1 IKKRSGGTF
10 MCGIVGFFGSK
21 NAKEVILSGLYKLEY
36 RGYDSAGMALLNN
49 ANKIDVFK
57 TKGRVNELENIT
69 TLQNSTFGIGHTRW
83 ATHGEPNY
91 INSHPHY
98 SESKRFV
105 IVHNGVIENSVELK
119 VEVLNHYN
127 FASQTDTEV
136 IANLIDHYS
145 KKMSVEKAIRKTM
158 STLEGSYAL
167 IIIDTEDLNKMYVAK
182 NKTPLLIG
190 VAEEGVTIAS
200 DLMAL
205 VGFAKKYISLEDQ
218 TFGVISN
225 NDFEL
230 FDIIGVDKEKELKE
244 ITLKDEDV
252 SKGDAEHFM
261 IKEIEEQP
269 NVIRNLITNYFDGDN
284 IKIDPKLIKQMKE
297 SDKINL
303 VACGTSM
310 YSCYM
315 AKYYFEKL
323 AGIPSEVFCASELV
337 YSTPLITKK
346 PFFVFVSQSGET
358 ADSIAVMKRCKD
370 SKYPMLAITN
380 SIESSMYNLANYHL
394 HINAGKEISV
404 ASTKAYIAQIVT
416 TAILAKELSGKQTS
430 LKENL
435 NKIALVMEKLISNK
449 AIYKDLASKMYNQ
462 TSAFYLGRGIDYWTS
477 LEAALKL
484 KEISY
489 IHTEAYP
496 SGELKHGPIA
506 LITKDTPVIAI
517 ITQEGTNMITRSNLA
532 ETEARGANTFV
543 ISMQSLSNTSDDIV
557 IPNVAHYL
565 TPLVSAVVVQYIS
578 YYCAILNGNDVDKP
592 RNLAKSVTVE

>member
-1 IKKRSGGTF
+1 
-10 MCGIVGFFGSK
+10 MCGIVGFFGKK
-21 NAKEVILSGLYKLEY
+21 NAKDVILSGLYKLEY
-36 RGYDSAGMALLNN
+36 RGYDSAGIALLNKN
-49 ANKIDVFK
+49 EIEVFK
-57 TKGRVNELENIT
+57 TKGRVNELENIVN
-69 TLQNSTFGIGHTRW
+69 LKSATFGIGHTRW

-91 INSHPHY
+91 VNSHPHF
-98 SESKRFV
+98 SESKRFI

-119 VEVLNHYN
+119 IDVLSQYQ

-136 IANLIDHYS
+136 IANLIEYYS
-145 KKMSVEKAIRKTM
+145 KKMSVEKAIRKTI
-158 STLEGSYAL
+158 STLDGSYAL
-167 IIIDTEDLNKMYVAK
+167 LIIDTQDLDTMYFAK
-182 NKTPLLIG
+182 NRTPLLIG
-190 VAEEGVTIAS
+190 KSKDGITIAS

-205 VGFAKKYISLEDQ
+205 VGHSTHYMSLEDK
-218 TFGVISN
+218 TFGIVKD
-225 NDFEL
+225 NDFKL
-230 FDIIGVDKEKELKE
+230 YDIIGVDKDIDLKE
-244 ITLKDEDV
+244 VTVKDEDV
-252 SKGDAEHFM
+252 SKGDCEHFM
-261 IKEIEEQP
+261 LKEIEEQAA
-269 NVIRNLITNYFDGDN
+269 VVRNLISKYFDGDN
-284 IKIDPKLIKQMKE
+284 INVDPKLIKQMRE

-346 PFFVFVSQSGET
+346 PFFIFMSQSGET

-370 SKYPMLAITN
+370 NKYPMLAITN
-380 SIESSMYNLANYHL
+380 SVESSMYNLADYHMG
-394 HINAGKEISV
+394 IYAGKEIAV

-416 TAILAKELSGKQTS
+416 SAILAKELSGKRTS
-430 LKENL
+430 LKDNL

-449 AIYKDLASKMYNQ
+449 SIYKDLASKIKDSQ
-462 TSAFYLGRGIDYWTS
+462 SAFYLGRGIDYWLS
-477 LEAALKL
+477 MEAALKL

-506 LITKDTPVIAI
+506 LITKDIPVIAI

-532 ETEARGANTFV
+532 ETEARGAKTFV
-543 ISMQSLSNTSDDIV
+543 ISMQSLSNTDDDVI

-578 YYCAILNGNDVDKP
+578 YYCSLLNGHDVDKP

>member
-1 IKKRSGGTF
+1 
-10 MCGIVGFFGSK
+10 MCGIVGFFGNK

-49 ANKIDVFK
+49 NQVEVFK
-57 TKGRVNELENIT
+57 TKGRVKELENIT
-69 TLQNSTFGIGHTRW
+69 TLNKSNFGIGHTRW

-91 INSHPHY
+91 VNSHPHF
-98 SESKRFV
+98 SESKRFI

-119 VEVLNHYN
+119 IETLNHYK
-127 FASQTDTEV
+127 FESQTDTEV
-136 IANLIDHYS
+136 IANLIEHFS

-158 STLEGSYAL
+158 ATVEGSYAL
-167 IIIDTEDLNKMYVAK
+167 IIIDTEDLSKMYIAK

-190 VAEEGVTIAS
+190 KGKDGITIAS

-205 VGFAKKYISLEDQ
+205 VGYATHYISLEDQ
-218 TFGVISN
+218 TFGIITN

-230 FDIIGVDKEKELKE
+230 FDIIGVDKDKDLKE

-269 NVIRNLITNYFDGDN
+269 TVVRNLISKYFDGDQIN
-284 IKIDPKLIKQMKE
+284 IDPKLIKQMKE
-297 SDKINL
+297 ADKINL

-310 YSCYM
+310 YACYM

-323 AGIPSEVFCASELV
+323 ANIPSEVFCASELV

-346 PFFVFVSQSGET
+346 PFFVFMSQSGET
-358 ADSIAVMKRCKD
+358 ADSIAVMKKCKD
-370 SKYPMLAITN
+370 NKYPMLAITN
-380 SIESSMYNLANYHL
+380 SIESSMYNLANYHM
-394 HINAGKEISV
+394 HIHAGKEIAV
-404 ASTKAYIAQIVT
+404 ASTKAYIAQIIT

-430 LKENL
+430 LKQNL
-435 NKIALVMEKLISNK
+435 NNIALVMDKLISNK
-449 AIYKDLASKMYNQ
+449 SVYKNLASKVSDSK
-462 TSAFYLGRGIDYWTS
+462 SAFYLGRGIDYWLS

-506 LITKDTPVIAI
+506 LISEGTPVIAI

-532 ETEARGANTFV
+532 ETQARGAKTFV
-543 ISMQSLSNTSDDIV
+543 ISMQSLSNNSDDVI

-565 TPLVSAVVVQYIS
+565 TPLVSAIVVQYIS